1 MDAGVLYDYGS
12 PVFDEFYE
20 PIGGHENMVVEVK
33 AAAIS
38 NFDIIWAS
46 GAHYLKPRSFP
57 CVAGREGVGKLKDG
71 RRVYFDDPLPPFG
84 SMAQRTLIAE
94 QSAIWL
100 PDDVDDAV
108 ASVLGNSGLAAWLPL
123 EWRAQLSPGETV
135 LILGAGGIVG
145 RLAVQ
150 SAKLLGAGRVV
161 AADRNVTSLQN
172 ARSLGADALVTLVQ
186 SEDNWVSQYREAAQG
201 EVDVIIDYLW
211 GRPAELALET
221 AAIGARLIQIGTMA
235 GETLRLAASV
245 VRKQSLAILGYT
257 NYHVPKPVRLSTYRH
272 MAKLARNHEL
282 KVDVQEIPLLEIE
295 TAWELQ
301 KSVKCKRVVV
311 IP

>member
-33 AAAIS
+33 VAAIS
-38 NFDIIWAS
+38 NFDITWAS

-71 RRVYFDDPLPPFG
+71 RRIWIDGATHADC
-84 SMAQRTLIAE
+84 RK
-94 QSAIWL
+94 QSAIEV